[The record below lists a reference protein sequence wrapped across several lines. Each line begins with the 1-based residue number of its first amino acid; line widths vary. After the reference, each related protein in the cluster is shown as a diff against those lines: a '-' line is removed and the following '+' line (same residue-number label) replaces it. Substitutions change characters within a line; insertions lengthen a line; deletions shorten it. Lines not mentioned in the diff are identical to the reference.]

1 MRTSKKGI
9 DLIKKFEG
17 IKTKAYKCPAGVWT
31 IGYGHTKD
39 VKKGDTC
46 TMAQAI
52 EFLKEDLRVFEGAI
66 DDLVKVELNQNQFDA
81 LVSFVY
87 NVGSGA
93 FQDST
98 LRKFL
103 NAGHFPL
110 AAGQFDRWVY
120 AKGVKL
126 EGLVKRR
133 AAEKELFLAHVSNSN
148 NYKVVATGLNVRKQ
162 PGTTYKIVK
171 VLTKNTVVEITETN
185 TNWGKLSDGSGWVS
199 MKYLQKI

>member
-1 MRTSKKGI
+1 MRTSNKGI

-17 IKTKAYKCPAGVWT
+17 CKLKAYKCPAGVWT
-31 IGYGHTKD
+31 IGYGHTKG

-46 TMAQAI
+46 TNEQAI
-52 EFLKEDLRVFEGAI
+52 DFLKEDLRVFECAI
-66 DDLVKVELNQNQFDA
+66 NDLVKVKLNQNQFDA
-81 LVSFVY
+81 IVSFVY
-87 NVGSGA
+87 NVGSSA

-98 LRKFL
+98 MRKFI

-126 EGLVKRR
+126 NGLVKRR
-133 AAEKELFLAHVSNSN
+133 AAEKELFLTPELNGN
-148 NYKVVATGLNVRKQ
+148 GYKVIATALNVRKQ
-162 PGTTYKIVK
+162 PGTTNTIIK
-171 VLTKNTVVEITETN
+171 VLSKDTVVEITETKD
-185 TNWGKLSDGSGWVS
+185 NWGKITDGSGWVS